1 MAIIHPMILLHFCYP
16 VFHSGALR
24 QLTLN
29 AVCLLLLALSSANN
43 AHADVSSSGSTGEAK
58 PIEVYPLSQ
67 NFYDV
72 AAGDTLQQIVL
83 QLLPNRPDQREHLMQ
98 AIVKLNP
105 TAFVKHN
112 PSRLKAHV
120 RLWLPNSPP
129 HSVPQLETRN
139 LQIESFSWG
148 QVIRRR
154 QD

>member
-1 MAIIHPMILLHFCYP
+1 MILLHFFCP

-29 AVCLLLLALSSANN
+29 AVCLLLLALSSATYTS
-43 AHADVSSSGSTGEAK
+43 ADAGEAK

-67 NFYDV
+67 NVYDV

-83 QLLPNRPDQREHLMQ
+83 QLLPNRPAQRAQLMRE
-98 AIVKLNP
+98 IVQLNP
-105 TAFVKHN
+105 DAFVQQK

-129 HSVPQLETRN
+129 HSAAQPETRN
-139 LQIESFSWG
+139 LHIEYFSWG

-154 QD
+154 